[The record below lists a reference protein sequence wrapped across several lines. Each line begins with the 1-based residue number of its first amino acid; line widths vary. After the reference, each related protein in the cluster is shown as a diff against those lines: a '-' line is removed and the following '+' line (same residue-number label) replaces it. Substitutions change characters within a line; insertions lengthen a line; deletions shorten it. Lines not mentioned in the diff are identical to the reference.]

1 MITIVENYEGNNSWY
16 RKWSNGLME
25 QGGVLMRTPGT
36 DEVYAFTFPF
46 PFQHTA
52 LTFKATWLAPRTSN
66 SGGGEPAVKSGT
78 LSNTGVTL
86 LNDHYNNN
94 KIGMY
99 WEAKGY

>member
-1 MITIVENYEGNNSWY
+1 MITIVENYEGTNSWY
-16 RKWSNGLME
+16 RKWSNGFME

-36 DEVYAFTFPF
+36 DEVYVFTFPF
-46 PFQHTA
+46 EFQHTA
-52 LTFKATWLAPRTSN
+52 LTFKATYLAPRTSN
-66 SGGGEPAVKSGT
+66 SDGGEPAVKSGT

-86 LNDHYNNN
+86 LHDHYNNN